1 MVQAFGKK
9 HLAILELTLFNL
21 LVFIYLFFFITTAFY
36 KFCGFTMK
44 TYMNSKRKKLL
55 YY

>member
-21 LVFIYLFFFITTAFY
+21 LVFTYLFFLSQPHSINFVV
-36 KFCGFTMK
+36 
-44 TYMNSKRKKLL
+44 LP
-55 YY
+55 

>member
-21 LVFIYLFFFITTAFY
+21 LVFIYLFIFLSQPHSINFVV
-36 KFCGFTMK
+36 
-44 TYMNSKRKKLL
+44 LP
-55 YY
+55 